1 MKILDVLHEQEEPK
15 VVDSKTQ
22 LAELYD
28 KVKNLYLYTPDI
40 TDELGT
46 RTYGYL
52 NRSFENDVIEIKLR
66 ITCLMNSSTLP
77 DHVDNDIA
85 VNCMVQLIDML
96 KDKCD
101 IESYPE
107 FVQSSV
113 IISIDDIGLIIS
125 TKRID
130 DAAVMVYNLP
140 NLIDPIKTK
149 FIDGLRYTDLNT
161 TDKIIARYRIPES
174 FTIKFGENYSE
185 NYAIA
190 YKRYETLIKILE
202 KGWTIDGHV
211 FKFDSRPSVNL
222 SSFRN
227 YRERSEFNKRD
238 SNKVLEPTFT
248 ATLSMYPGMILID
261 GINGDEVQKNNPDL
275 YGKVRLAIAK
285 FCYNHRILDSY
296 YNPGT

>member
-1 MKILDVLHEQEEPK
+1 MRILDVLREQEEPK
-15 VVDSKTQ
+15 DVDYKTQ

-28 KVKNLYLYTPDI
+28 KVKDLYLYTPDI
-40 TDELGT
+40 TDEFGN

-52 NRSFENDVIEIKLR
+52 NRSFENGVIEIKLR
-66 ITCLMNSSTLP
+66 ITCTMNSNTLP

-85 VNCMVQLIDML
+85 VNCMVQLIDL
-96 KDKCD
+96 LRDKCD
-101 IESYPE
+101 LESYPQ
-107 FVQSSV
+107 FVQSRI

-130 DAAVMVYNLP
+130 DTAVMVYNIP

-149 FIDGLRYTDLNT
+149 FLDGLQYADLNT

-174 FTIKFGENYSE
+174 YTIKFGENYSK

-190 YKRYETLIKILE
+190 YKRYKTLLNILE
-202 KGWTIDGHV
+202 KGGTIDGHEY
-211 FKFDSRPSVNL
+211 KFIKSPSVTI

-227 YRERSEFNKRD
+227 YKERSEFNKRD

-248 ATLSMYPGMILID
+248 ATFNMYPSMITIGGVD
-261 GINGDEVQKNNPDL
+261 GDQVQNNNPEL
-275 YGKVRLAIAK
+275 YRKVRLSIAK
-285 FCYNHRILDSY
+285 FCNNHRIVDSY
-296 YNPGT
+296 YVAA